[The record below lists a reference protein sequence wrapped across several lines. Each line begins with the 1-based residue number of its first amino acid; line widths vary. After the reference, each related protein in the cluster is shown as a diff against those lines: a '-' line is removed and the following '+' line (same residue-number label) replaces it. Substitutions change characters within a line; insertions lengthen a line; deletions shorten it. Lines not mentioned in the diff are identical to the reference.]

1 MRNSK
6 QYIYIPRT
14 ILITL
19 IVISLAH
26 ILLASEDKDD
36 ENSTNQQNYGRKTRR
51 LMRPFSKSDT
61 SSDHAVSKGLLPF
74 AYLRLIEYHVFAVIT
89 DICMF
94 LNCIRLKILRRTNEE

>member
-51 LMRPFSKSDT
+51 LMRPFSKSDA
-61 SSDHAVSKGLLPF
+61 SSDHVVSKGLFPF
-74 AYLRLIEYHVFAVIT
+74 AYLRLIMNFKYLLLLLIFVCF
-89 DICMF
+89 
-94 LNCIRLKILRRTNEE
+94 